1 MFLGQTTLP
10 LDDVDLSSTID
21 RAASDYTDTG
31 EKFEKIREFIRTRNY
46 DTDIA
51 RYIPGVLKSLYF
63 KARLKTSTQRKSYK
77 CIL

>member
-10 LDDVDLSSTID
+10 LDGVDLSSTID

-31 EKFEKIREFIRTRNY
+31 EKVEKIREFIRTGNY
-46 DTDIA
+46 DADIA

-63 KARLKTSTQRKSYK
+63 QARLKTSTQRKSYI

>member
-31 EKFEKIREFIRTRNY
+31 EKFEKIRESISTGNY
-46 DTDIA
+46 DADIA

>member
-31 EKFEKIREFIRTRNY
+31 EKFEKIREFIRTGNY
-46 DTDIA
+46 DADIA
-51 RYIPGVLKSLYF
+51 RYISGVLKSLYF